1 MTEYEAIWLVKAQL
15 AKTTQNIE
23 AVKVLERLVKE
34 HYRLPLRTPPQTYT
48 LDEAIEELGL
58 GNEGEHIKNHMAK
71 VGEQDIKE
79 YSKAFLEFE
88 KDANMCARYELC
100 EEDE

>member
-34 HYRLPLRTPPQTYT
+34 HYRLPLRKAPQTYT
-48 LDEAIEELGL
+48 LNEVIIELGL
-58 GNEGEHIKNHMAK
+58 GNELEHIKNHMAK
-71 VGEQDIKE
+71 VGQDDLKA
-79 YSKAFLEFE
+79 YSKAFLDF
-88 KDANMCARYELC
+88 A
-100 EEDE
+100 EDDE

>member
-15 AKTTQNIE
+15 AKTTQNLE

-34 HYRLPLRTPPQTYT
+34 HYRLPLRTPPQMS
-48 LDEAIEELGL
+48 LDEAIIELGL
-58 GNEGEHIKNHMAK
+58 GNELEHIKNHMAK
-71 VGEQDIKE
+71 VGVKDIKE
-79 YSKAFLEFE
+79 YSEAFLEFQSSA
-88 KDANMCARYELC
+88 DMCARYDLA